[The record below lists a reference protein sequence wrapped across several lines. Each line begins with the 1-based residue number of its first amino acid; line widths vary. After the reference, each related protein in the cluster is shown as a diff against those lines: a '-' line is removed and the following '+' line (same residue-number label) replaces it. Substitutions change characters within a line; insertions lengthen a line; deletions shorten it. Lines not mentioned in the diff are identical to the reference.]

1 MLCWWYWDHRLRAV
15 GGKPFSGF
23 TDRGIN
29 KVLGLH
35 QHSQVFQTCHI
46 LGIGDEAG
54 WVLGQG
60 CKSVC
65 NMKNI
70 QHISSIFWQCYTLMK
85 EITPRVGMEELQGLA
100 ELCSELSEVT
110 YHMDWNFSA
119 SWCHPDESYLRWCK
133 WEMARIITRAH
144 CSEVGFMVPIMSVM
158 VQVELTHVSASSCLH
173 RDMAIPVGL
182 LLSTWSAFVVNRWEV
197 CFFT

>member
-1 MLCWWYWDHRLRAV
+1 MLCWWYWDNRLRAM

-29 KVLGLH
+29 KDLGLH

-46 LGIGDEAG
+46 LGIGDKAG

-60 CKSVC
+60 YKSVC
-65 NMKNI
+65 SMKNI

-100 ELCSELSEVT
+100 ELCSKLFRNHISHGLKFLSTMVSPWRIIPQVMQVGDGKDNHT
-110 YHMDWNFSA
+110 CPLFWGRLYGA
-119 SWCHPDESYLRWCK
+119 PDECHGSS
-133 WEMARIITRAH
+133 RAYT
-144 CSEVGFMVPIMSVM
+144 CISFFMLTQRHGYTCGPI
-158 VQVELTHVSASSCLH
+158 A
-173 RDMAIPVGL
+173 
-182 LLSTWSAFVVNRWEV
+182 
-197 CFFT
+197 